1 MVIYHYTCINKAIP
15 CDHVLIPTNEYKI
28 KHYDNTVCIGK
39 HLLVITS
46 KYQQINV
53 HLSTI
58 C

>member
-1 MVIYHYTCINKAIP
+1 MNKAIP
-15 CDHVLIPTNEYKI
+15 CDHVLIPTNECKVE
-28 KHYDNTVCIGK
+28 HYDNTVYIGK
-39 HLLVITS
+39 HLLVIMS